1 MKRIKLY
8 YQIHKNDLESIFI
21 AVGPVDVR
29 ILNAREPLS
38 SGQRYDVRCRSIG
51 ARPHP
56 KVIMI

>member
-1 MKRIKLY
+1 MAQSRNLVPIS
-8 YQIHKNDLESIFI
+8 LENPVI

-56 KVIMI
+56 KVIMA